1 MKVSVVIPC
10 YNEEEVLP
18 LSHKRFSQV
27 MSSTP
32 YDYELIFVNDG
43 SKDRTEELLLGF
55 AQNDPHTK
63 VLSFSRNFGH
73 QNAVSA
79 GLHNCTGDVTV
90 IIDVDLQD
98 PPEVIPQ
105 MIETYLREG
114 SNVVYA
120 VRNKRKGE
128 TFMKKFTAK
137 LYYRMLNSLS
147 DYTFPV
153 DTGDFRLIDRK
164 VLEAFKQFPKNT
176 NTCGD
181 FSAGWDS
188 SRLHSTTTATS
199 EPPERPSTR
208 CAKCFRSPRP
218 GFSASPKTAQTGHL
232 AGYPVY
238 FHRPGLCHLGI
249 RHVPLG
255 QRVDCPRLVLNHHH
269 HCLPG
274 WCTTVYHRYSRRIH
288 RQHIRRDQ
296 EPPRIHHRQ
305 KNQFRQPSSILI
317 ALRLLDHEHA

>member
-147 DYTFPV
+147 D
-153 DTGDFRLIDRK
+153 
-164 VLEAFKQFPKNT
+164 
-176 NTCGD
+176 
-181 FSAGWDS
+181 
-188 SRLHSTTTATS
+188 
-199 EPPERPSTR
+199 
-208 CAKCFRSPRP
+208 
-218 GFSASPKTAQTGHL
+218 
-232 AGYPVY
+232 
-238 FHRPGLCHLGI
+238 
-249 RHVPLG
+249 
-255 QRVDCPRLVLNHHH
+255 
-269 HCLPG
+269 
-274 WCTTVYHRYSRRIH
+274 
-288 RQHIRRDQ
+288 
-296 EPPRIHHRQ
+296 
-305 KNQFRQPSSILI
+305 
-317 ALRLLDHEHA
+317 